1 MKLTRLPTSSWRQ
14 LGLQARR
21 HASSL
26 PSCHRPRLSVPQ
38 QPPQIQFP
46 TYSALSAQALPLSCR
61 SYSTSTV
68 PASNV
73 LFGQPVHE
81 THPHMLAPGEL
92 TPGITAQEYHDR
104 RARLIASLP
113 PNSAVLLPS
122 AEIQFRSGAVFH
134 AFRQDTA
141 FLYLTGFSEPE
152 SLALLVKH
160 DNDYVFHLWCRPK
173 NPKQEQWYGPWSGVD
188 AARDVW
194 NADEAGDIGRIEY
207 ELGNALKDV
216 NRIYT
221 DADVTKHGV
230 PTKLGNTLRTA
241 APNAGIAPL
250 RPALNPLRAI
260 KSPAEVACM
269 RHAGQA
275 SGRALTNAM
284 RQPWRY
290 EKDLASFLEY
300 EYHKAG
306 LEGSAY
312 IPVVAGGQKALLI
325 HYVLNNGHLNEDE
338 FVLVDAGGEYG
349 TYITDITRTWPVN
362 GRFTPAQKDLY
373 EAVLS
378 AQRHSITL
386 CRENASTTLDKLHS
400 VTETSLRDNL
410 RQLGFDV
417 GGNRMDTLFPHHVG
431 HYIGLDVHDVPG
443 YSRGTTLREGHCI
456 TIEPGV
462 YVPDDDRWPEAFRG
476 MGIRIEDSIAVGEE
490 HPYVLTTEAVKEVV
504 DIEALR
510 EC

>member
-1 MKLTRLPTSSWRQ
+1 MLVTSFLPQNEAHKVAEPVMAPTWLAS
-14 LGLQARR
+14 QATCFKPPV
-21 HASSL
+21 L
-26 PSCHRPRLSVPQ
+26 PSCR
-38 QPPQIQFP
+38 
-46 TYSALSAQALPLSCR
+46 ACCAAAA
-61 SYSTSTV
+61 TSDTV
-68 PASNV
+68 SD
-73 LFGQPVHE
+73 LFGPVETETPVIPPLAVHE
-81 THPHMLAPGEL
+81 THPHILAPGEL

-122 AEIQFRSGAVFH
+122 AEIQFKSGAVFH
-134 AFRQDTA
+134 AFRQETA
-141 FLYLTGFSEPE
+141 FLYLTGFCEPE
-152 SLALLVKH
+152 SLALLVKTN
-160 DNDYVFHLWCRPK
+160 NDYIFHLWCRPK

-194 NADEAGDIGRIEY
+194 NADEAGDIGRIEF

-216 NRIYT
+216 SKIYT
-221 DADVTKHGV
+221 DAELTKYGV
-230 PTKLGNTLRTA
+230 ATKLGNTLRSA
-241 APNAGIAPL
+241 APNAGFAPL

-269 RHAGQA
+269 RRAGQA

-284 RQPWRY
+284 RQSWKF

-325 HYVLNNGHLNEDE
+325 HYVMNNGHLNEDE

-349 TYITDITRTWPVN
+349 TYITDITRTWPVS
-362 GRFTPAQKDLY
+362 GKFSPAQKDLY

-378 AQRHSITL
+378 AQRQS
-386 CRENASTTLDKLHS
+386 
-400 VTETSLRDNL
+400 
-410 RQLGFDV
+410 
-417 GGNRMDTLFPHHVG
+417 
-431 HYIGLDVHDVPG
+431 IGLC

-476 MGIRIEDSIAVGEE
+476 MGIRIEDSVMVGEE

-510 EC
+510 DR